1 MAVCNEWKSIKN
13 EYHYHLTKKL
23 GNSSKLIETIK
34 SKLIGTQYEWDST
47 IDNVLRVFDKNLKYY
62 LPKNILDVGCG
73 RGDRTVHIA
82 NYFNVNTNNVY
93 GLDYSNDFLN
103 YISLPF
109 SFKKTLIN
117 FLISSK

>member
-1 MAVCNEWKSIKN
+1 MIK
-13 EYHYHLTKKL
+13 
-23 GNSSKLIETIK
+23 TIK

-93 GLDYSNDFLN
+93 GLDYSNDFLSTCKD
-103 YISLPF
+103 IFSVIKADLEFGSIPF
-109 SFKKTLIN
+109 DNNTFDLVICNQVLEHLKN
-117 FLISSK
+117 FRKII